1 MKCVVIFVGLRTPC
15 STLVTSSLGA
25 ACQSPASWMPMPQRA
40 TLASKRQT
48 LPLRP
53 WTTCPPLPPH
63 LNSAGEKPSVVSHHR
78 AAPVLNLFYSCETP
92 SSCSVSVLSD
102 SVLGSDEE
110 GFSEVFLPTDS
121 DYDSSDALS
130 PRELDLL
137 YSPPQDL
144 SQQALHSLGGS
155 APDVLQIHEL
165 RWLTC
170 SEIIRE
176 QCELSKLSCELYTWM
191 MSSVF

>member
-1 MKCVVIFVGLRTPC
+1 MRRDLRWITDALQYARYKQPRGGVPITC
-15 STLVTSSLGA
+15 LVDANAPESDSGQQKTDSTSST
-25 ACQSPASWMPMPQRA
+25 MDY
-40 TLASKRQT
+40 
-48 LPLRP
+48 LP
-53 WTTCPPLPPH
+53 
-63 LNSAGEKPSVVSHHR
+63 
-78 AAPVLNLFYSCETP
+78 TP
-92 SSCSVSVLSD
+92 SPSPELRRRKAISGEWLLLRGGSVRGHCPSCSVRVLPD

-144 SQQALHSLGGS
+144 SQQAVHSLGGS

-165 RWLTC
+165 R
-170 SEIIRE
+170 
-176 QCELSKLSCELYTWM
+176 
-191 MSSVF
+191 